1 MVKYGGPAWWVLC
14 ALVPLMGGLLAVE
27 HRASLPPGW
36 HTFVQIIIVL
46 FIYSL
51 VWLWLRANTFALLR
65 AGQDRYVRTYA
76 GAASRTAL
84 RSLRPRRR
92 PGPAYVHYVRLRRTT
107 RDAKAKTDVMEITR
121 CSLN

>member
-1 MVKYGGPAWWVLC
+1 VLC

-36 HTFVQIIIVL
+36 HTFVQITIVL
-46 FIYSL
+46 FIYGL
-51 VWLWLRANTFALLR
+51 VWLWLRANSFALLL
-65 AGQDRYVRTYA
+65 AGQDKYVWTYA
-76 GAASRTAL
+76 DAASRTAL
-84 RSLRPRRR
+84 QSLRPRRR

-107 RDAKAKTDVMEITR
+107 RHAKAKADVMEITR

>member
-1 MVKYGGPAWWVLC
+1 MVKCGGPAWWVLF

-27 HRASLPPGW
+27 HRASLPSGR

-46 FIYSL
+46 FIYGL
-51 VWLWLRANTFALLR
+51 VGLWLRPNSFALLCT
-65 AGQDRYVRTYA
+65 GQDKYVWAHA
-76 GAASRTAL
+76 GAASPTAL

-92 PGPAYVHYVRLRRTT
+92 PGPAYVHYVRRRRATKH
-107 RDAKAKTDVMEITR
+107 AKAKADVMEITR